1 MLKEGII
8 LLASEHALYG
18 RLAYNMCMSIKAV
31 DKDFPV
37 ALVHDGLAVNHLSD
51 TQRRLFDKLIGMDCP
66 GAFGAKLYL
75 DQLTPFDK
83 TLYLDVD
90 MAWLP
95 KYSPRDLIRSLKDT
109 DFASITEGS
118 TEDPSPKY
126 YFWADI
132 EEIKRVYSVEKMY
145 QWRSEVMFFQKSER
159 VTKMFERARSVYE
172 NHQLTTI
179 HFFGGHIPDEL
190 AINIA
195 TAIEGIEPHVYKWTP
210 AYWPRL
216 HGEHITSLEALYTK
230 YYALSCGSNVVSSN
244 TKKLYDRIIKAAAY
258 KLKQPYLFPMVNKR
272 DVIKS
277 RQKV

>member
-8 LLASEHALYG
+8 LLASEHTLYG
-18 RLAYNMCMSIKAV
+18 RLAYNLCLSVKAV
-31 DKDFPV
+31 DASFPI
-37 ALVHDGLAVNHLSD
+37 ALVHDSKAISHLSNE
-51 TQRRLFDKLIGMDCP
+51 QRGLFDQLIDMPCP

-75 DQLTPFDK
+75 DQLTPFEK

-95 KYSPRDLIRSLKDT
+95 KYSPRDLIRSLKET
-109 DFASITEGS
+109 DFACITEGS

-126 YFWADI
+126 YYWADVD
-132 EEIKRVYSVEKMY
+132 EIRKVYGIGKMY
-145 QWRSEVMFFQKSER
+145 QWRSEVIYFIRSER
-159 VTKMFERARSVYE
+159 VVKMFDRARMIYE
-172 NHQLTTI
+172 NPGLSTVHS
-179 HFFGGHIPDEL
+179 FGGYVPDEL

-195 TAIEGIEPHVYKWTP
+195 TALEYIEPHVYKWTP

-216 HGEHITSLEALYTK
+216 HGEHISSLEGLYTK
-230 YYALSCGSNVVSSN
+230 YYALSCGSNVVSGN

-277 RQKV
+277 RIKV